1 MIRRICPI
9 CDQMMKSA
17 HYCSNCKAFVK
28 NPYIRNTDYYLN
40 ERHPADAHDC
50 TYHDDRWNEMQ
61 SQDISAQSG
70 RAVSGQRGRT
80 ASGQRQGT
88 YGQSS
93 GTASGQWRE
102 LSGQIGRAAG
112 SFTQS
117 ESGTSGRTGK
127 ARSSRGKNNSVIIL
141 VVVLIFMAVEFALPI
156 LFQLIRM
163 MRWWF

>member
-1 MIRRICPI
+1 MVRKICPI

-50 TYHDDRWNEMQ
+50 TYHDERRDGMQ
-61 SQDISAQSG
+61 SQDTSARSG
-70 RAVSGQRGRT
+70 RAAASQRSRT
-80 ASGQRQGT
+80 
-88 YGQSS
+88 
-93 GTASGQWRE
+93 
-102 LSGQIGRAAG
+102 AG

-117 ESGTSGRTGK
+117 ESGTSGRTGQG
-127 ARSSRGKNNSVIIL
+127 RSGRGKSSSVVIL
-141 VVVLIFMAVEFALPI
+141 AVVLIFIAVQIVLPV
-156 LFQLIRM
+156 LFQLIHM